1 MIIASAPIRGGFTMI
16 KIHPDQ
22 MSETVGF
29 VQRTWKRIYPAIPFD
44 YHFLDE
50 DYDRLYR
57 SEQRM
62 GTLLTYF
69 AGLAIL
75 IACLGLFGLA
85 SFTTEQRTKEIGIR
99 KVLGASTV
107 GIITLLSKDFIKLV
121 VISNIIAWPIAYY
134 SMNNWLQDFAYRIDV
149 DLLIFLAT
157 AILSILIALFT
168 VSFKTTK
175 AAIAN
180 PVESLRYE

>member
-1 MIIASAPIRGGFTMI
+1 
-16 KIHPDQ
+16 
-22 MSETVGF
+22 
-29 VQRTWKRIYPAIPFD
+29 
-44 YHFLDE
+44 
-50 DYDRLYR
+50 
-57 SEQRM
+57 M

-99 KVLGASTV
+99 KVLGASTG
-107 GIITLLSKDFIKLV
+107 GIITLLSKDFMILV

-134 SMNNWLQDFAYRIDV
+134 SMNNWLQDFAYRIDI